1 MMMTQEVAL
10 GNLTKLAKG
19 LEAFVQQAAEEG
31 FAAHEV
37 EMEIWQRVLAM
48 GRQAMGRFFD
58 TQGEGD
64 VGDSIAMPDGQ
75 QWQRSREPHRRLYQS
90 IFGPFEL
97 ERVVY
102 GTREGQKIE
111 LVPLDAR
118 LELPQSEFYY
128 VLLTGCRLFLLFRL
142 DSGSPEK
149 GVGDQAAKFL
159 LLERF
164 YISQR
169 SIKHTPAFVLAGPGQ
184 WLGVVLDAARHEDV
198 DVLGVSRVFI

>member
-1 MMMTQEVAL
+1 MMTQEADL
-10 GNLTKLAKG
+10 GNLTEMAEG
-19 LEAFVQQAAEEG
+19 LKAFVQQAAEEG

-64 VGDSIAMPDGQ
+64 VGDSIEMPDGQ
-75 QWQRSREPHRRLYQS
+75 QWQRLDEPHRRLYQS

-111 LVPLDAR
+111 LVPLDEAERNTQLIGKRGGLMREYIGYIER
-118 LELPQSEFYY
+118 LEDGHAGKLQGNE
-128 VLLTGCRLFLLFRL
+128 VETTAAIRRRL
-142 DSGSPEK
+142 GSAAKYLGKELVVQR
-149 GVGDQAAKFL
+149 VGDQLYFWEEGSPGAPKRRRRRRKAK
-159 LLERF
+159 
-164 YISQR
+164 S
-169 SIKHTPAFVLAGPGQ
+169 S
-184 WLGVVLDAARHEDV
+184 
-198 DVLGVSRVFI
+198 